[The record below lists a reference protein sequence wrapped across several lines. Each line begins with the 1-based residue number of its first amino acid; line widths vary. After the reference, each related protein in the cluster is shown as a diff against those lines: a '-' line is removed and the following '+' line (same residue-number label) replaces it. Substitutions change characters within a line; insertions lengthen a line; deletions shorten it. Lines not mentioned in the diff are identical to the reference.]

1 MYFVNINYNIHMIC
15 ITFASEK
22 IRNMAGGMKSLAKD
36 TAIYGVSSILGK
48 FVSWCL
54 VPIYTTVL
62 ATGEFGVM
70 TNIYSFTA
78 LIGVILT
85 FGMETGFFRFANKE
99 ENNPT
104 TVYSTALLFVGIL
117 CLAFLTV
124 CLVFIRPISDFLEYS
139 NHPDYIAIMLVVVSI
154 DAFSSI
160 PFAYLRYKKRPVRF
174 ATIRLVG
181 IFTTIILT
189 VFFLL
194 ICPEIHAVNPSLID
208 WFYNPDYKGGYV
220 FVANVIGS
228 LLTLILLLPQLTG
241 FKYILDT
248 RLLNKMVNY
257 SFPLLILGIAGILNQ
272 TVDKI
277 IYPYLFADKEI
288 AFQQLGIYS
297 ACSRLAI
304 IMMMFTQA
312 FRFAYEPFIF
322 AKNKD
327 ANNDKAYTEAMK
339 YFIIFSLIIFLA
351 VMFYMDIIKYFIR
364 SDAYYEGLD
373 VVSIIMMGYI
383 LFGIYFN
390 LSFWYKMVDKT
401 YFGAIFSIA
410 GCVITI
416 VLNIIFV
423 PIYGYMASA
432 WATLICNLVMMLL
445 SYYFERKYRPLPY
458 DFKAIGLYFGLA
470 IVLYAISCYVRFDS
484 EALRLAFNTVLF
496 GIFFFVLIKRDL
508 PLSEIPVIGKVLK
521 KK

>member
-1 MYFVNINYNIHMIC
+1 MIC

-48 FVSWCL
+48 FINWCL
-54 VPIYTTVL
+54 VPIYTRVL
-62 ATGEFGVM
+62 TTGEFGVM
-70 TNIYSFTA
+70 INVYSYTA
-78 LIGVILT
+78 LLAVILT
-85 FGMETGFFRFANKE
+85 YGMETGFFRFVNKGE
-99 ENNPT
+99 DEPMR
-104 TVYSTALLFVGIL
+104 VYSTTLLSIAATSILFVGF
-117 CLAFLTV
+117 CFSFLT
-124 CLVFIRPISDFLEYS
+124 PISEFL
-139 NHPDYIAIMLVVVSI
+139 DYGRHTDYVAIMAVVVGI
-154 DAFSSI
+154 DTVMTI
-160 PFAYLRYKKRPVRF
+160 PFAYLRYKKRPIRF
-174 ATIRLVG
+174 ATLRLLS
-181 IFTTIILT
+181 IFITIAFTI
-189 VFFLL
+189 FFLI
-194 ICPEIHAVNPSLID
+194 ICPKIYVSNPSLID
-208 WFYNPDYKGGYV
+208 WFYNPHYKEGYV
-220 FVANVIGS
+220 FVANLIGS
-228 LLTLILLLPQLTG
+228 AITLVLLLPELTG
-241 FKYILDT
+241 FKYVVDT
-248 RLLNKMVNY
+248 NLLRRMLKY
-257 SFPLLILGIAGILNQ
+257 CFPLLILGIAGILNQ

-277 IYPYLFADKEI
+277 IYPLLFEDKVE
-288 AFQQLGIYS
+288 AFRQLGIYG
-297 ACSRLAI
+297 ACSRVAI

-339 YFIIFSLIIFLA
+339 FFIIFSLIIFLG
-351 VMFYMDIIKYFIR
+351 VMFYMDIIKHFIGK
-364 SDAYYEGLD
+364 DFYEGLD
-373 VVSIIMMGYI
+373 VVSIVMMGYI

-470 IVLYAISCYVRFDS
+470 IVLYAISCYIRFDS

-508 PLSEIPVIGKVLK
+508 PLSEIPLIGKVLK

>member
-1 MYFVNINYNIHMIC
+1 
-15 ITFASEK
+15 
-22 IRNMAGGMKSLAKD
+22 MKSLAKD
-36 TAIYGVSSILGK
+36 TAIYGLSSILGK

-78 LIGVILT
+78 LIAVILT

-104 TVYSTALLFVGIL
+104 TVYSTVLTFVGTLSLFFVVLCLLFIK
-117 CLAFLTV
+117 
-124 CLVFIRPISDFLEYS
+124 PISTFLEYS
-139 NHPDYIAIMLVVVSI
+139 NHTDYIAIMSVVVAI
-154 DAFSSI
+154 DAFTSI
-160 PFAYLRYKKRPVRF
+160 PFAYLRYKKRPIRF

-181 IFTTIILT
+181 IFTTILLT
-189 VFFLL
+189 IFFLI
-194 ICPEIHAVNPSLID
+194 ICPKIHLSNSSLID
-208 WFYNPDYKGGYV
+208 WFYDPNYKGGYV

-228 LLTLILLLPQLTG
+228 VLTLILLLPQLIG
-241 FKYILDT
+241 FKYIIDLN
-248 RLLNKMVNY
+248 LLGKLIRY

-277 IYPYLFADKEI
+277 IYPYLFEDKI
-288 AFQQLGIYS
+288 QAFEQLGIYS

-322 AKNKD
+322 AKNK
-327 ANNDKAYTEAMK
+327 AAGNHDKAYTEAMK
-339 YFIIFSLIIFLA
+339 YFIIFSLVIFLG
-351 VMFYMDIIKYFIR
+351 VMFYMDIIKHFIR
-364 SDAYYEGLD
+364 SDAYYEGLS
-373 VVSIIMMGYI
+373 VVSIIMIGYI

-390 LSFWYKMVDKT
+390 LSFWYKMIDKT
-401 YFGAIFSIA
+401 YFGAIFSIV

-416 VLNIIFV
+416 ALNIIFV
-423 PIYGYMASA
+423 PKYGYVASA
-432 WATLICNLVMMLL
+432 WATLICNLVMMLI

-458 DFKAIGLYFGLA
+458 DMKSIGLYFSLA
-470 IVLYAISCYVRFDS
+470 LSLYAISCWVHIDS
-484 EALRLAFNTVLF
+484 EVFRLGFNTILF
-496 GIFFFVLIKRDL
+496 AIFIIVVIKRDL
-508 PLSEIPVIGKVLK
+508 PLSEIPGINRFVKRK
-521 KK
+521 

>member
-1 MYFVNINYNIHMIC
+1 MLFNYLC
-15 ITFASEK
+15 IRK
-22 IRNMAGGMKSLAKD
+22 IKEMAGGMKSLAKD
-36 TAIYGVSSILGK
+36 TAIYGLSSILGK

-62 ATGEFGVM
+62 ATGEFGIM

-78 LIGVILT
+78 LIAVILT

-99 ENNPT
+99 DSNPT
-104 TVYSTALLFVGIL
+104 VVYSTALLFVGTL
-117 CLAFLTV
+117 
-124 CLVFIRPISDFLEYS
+124 CLVFLSLCLIFVHPISNILEYS
-139 NHPDYIAIMLVVVSI
+139 NHPDYIAIMLVVVAI
-154 DAFSSI
+154 DAFTSI
-160 PFAYLRYKKRPVRF
+160 PFAYLRFQKRPIRF
-174 ATIRLVG
+174 ATIRLTG

-189 VFFLL
+189 IFFLL
-194 ICPEIHAVNPSLID
+194 ICPEIHKSYPSFIE

-220 FVANVIGS
+220 FVANLIGS
-228 LLTLILLLPQLTG
+228 LFTLILLIPQLTG
-241 FKYILDT
+241 FRYILDKD
-248 RLLNKMVNY
+248 LLNKMVKY

-277 IYPYLFADKEI
+277 IYPYLFADKDM

-322 AKNKD
+322 AKNKGS
-327 ANNDKAYTEAMK
+327 NNDKAYTEAMK
-339 YFIIFSLIIFLA
+339 YFIIFSLTIFLG

-364 SDAYYEGLD
+364 SEAYYEGLN

-401 YFGAIFSIA
+401 YFGAVFSIA
-410 GCVITI
+410 GCIITV
-416 VLNIIFV
+416 VLNIVFV
-423 PIYGYMASA
+423 PIYGYVASA

-458 DFKAIGLYFGLA
+458 DFKTIGLYFGMA
-470 IVLYAISCYVRFDS
+470 IVLYGISCYVRFNS
-484 EALRLAFNTVLF
+484 EIFRLTFNTFLF
-496 GIFFFVLIKRDL
+496 AIFLFVLVRRDL
-508 PLSEIPVIGKVLK
+508 PLSEIPVIGKILK
-521 KK
+521 RNK

>member
-1 MYFVNINYNIHMIC
+1 MIC

-48 FVSWCL
+48 FINWCL
-54 VPIYTTVL
+54 VPIYTRVL
-62 ATGEFGVM
+62 TTGEFGVM
-70 TNIYSFTA
+70 TNVYSYTA
-78 LIGVILT
+78 LLAVILT
-85 FGMETGFFRFANKE
+85 YGMETGFFRFVNKGE
-99 ENNPT
+99 DDPMR
-104 TVYSTALLFVGIL
+104 VYSTTLLSITATSILFVGF
-117 CLAFLTV
+117 CFSFLT
-124 CLVFIRPISDFLEYS
+124 PISGFLDYGQ
-139 NHPDYIAIMLVVVSI
+139 HTDYIAIMAVVVGI
-154 DAFSSI
+154 DVVMTI
-160 PFAYLRYKKRPVRF
+160 PFAYLRYKKRPIRF
-174 ATIRLVG
+174 ATLRLLS
-181 IFTTIILT
+181 IFITIAFTI
-189 VFFLL
+189 FFLI
-194 ICPEIHAVNPSLID
+194 ICPKIYTSNPSLID
-208 WFYNPDYKGGYV
+208 WFYNPHYKEGYV
-220 FVANVIGS
+220 FVANLIGS
-228 LLTLILLLPQLTG
+228 AITLVLLLPELTG
-241 FKYILDT
+241 FKYVVDT
-248 RLLNKMVNY
+248 NLLRRMLKY
-257 SFPLLILGIAGILNQ
+257 CFPLLILGIAGILNQ

-277 IYPYLFADKEI
+277 IYPFLFEDKAE
-288 AFQQLGIYS
+288 AFRQLGIYG
-297 ACSRLAI
+297 ACSRVAI

-339 YFIIFSLIIFLA
+339 FFIIFSLIIFLG
-351 VMFYMDIIKYFIR
+351 VMFYMDIIKHFIGK
-364 SDAYYEGLD
+364 DFYEGLD
-373 VVSIIMMGYI
+373 VVSIVMMGYI

-470 IVLYAISCYVRFDS
+470 IVLYTISCYVRFDS

>member
-1 MYFVNINYNIHMIC
+1 
-15 ITFASEK
+15 
-22 IRNMAGGMKSLAKD
+22 MAGGMKSLAKD
-36 TAIYGVSSILGK
+36 TAIYGLSSIVGK

-54 VPIYTTVL
+54 VPIYTMVL

-78 LIGVILT
+78 LIIVILT
-85 FGMETGFFRFANKE
+85 FGMETGFFRFVNKD
-99 ENNPT
+99 ENDPK
-104 TVYSTALLFVGIL
+104 TVYSTSLLFVGGLSLAFVIL
-117 CLAFLTV
+117 CL
-124 CLVFIRPISDFLEYS
+124 VFNKSISNFLEYS
-139 NHPDYIAIMLVVVSI
+139 DHPDYIAIMSVVVAI
-154 DAFSSI
+154 DAFICI
-160 PFAYLRYKKRPVRF
+160 PFVYLRYQKRPIRF
-174 ATIRLVG
+174 ALVRLTG

-189 VFFLL
+189 IFFLL
-194 ICPEIHAVNPSLID
+194 VCPKIHATNPSLIG
-208 WFYNPDYKGGYV
+208 WFYDPNYKGGYV
-220 FVANVIGS
+220 FIAELIGS
-228 LLTLILLLPQLTG
+228 VVALIMLIPQLTG

-248 RLLNKMVNY
+248 QLLNKMVKY
-257 SFPLLILGIAGILNQ
+257 CFPLLILGIAGILNQ

-277 IYPYLFADKEI
+277 IYPYLFDDKEM

-322 AKNKD
+322 AKNKES
-327 ANNDKAYTEAMK
+327 NNDRAYTEAMK
-339 YFIIFSLIIFLA
+339 YFIIFTLIIFLG

-364 SDAYYEGLD
+364 SAAYYDGLS

-401 YFGAIFSIA
+401 YFGAIFSII

-416 VLNIIFV
+416 GLNIIFV
-423 PIYGYMASA
+423 PIYGYIASA

-458 DFKAIGLYFGLA
+458 DLKSIGLYFGLA
-470 IVLYAISCYVRFDS
+470 MALYGISCYIRFDS
-484 EALRLAFNTVLF
+484 EALRLLFNTGLLA
-496 GIFFFVLIKRDL
+496 IFFFVLIKRDL
-508 PLSEIPVIGKVLK
+508 PLSEIPFIGKIVK

>member
-1 MYFVNINYNIHMIC
+1 
-15 ITFASEK
+15 
-22 IRNMAGGMKSLAKD
+22 
-36 TAIYGVSSILGK
+36 
-48 FVSWCL
+48 
-54 VPIYTTVL
+54 
-62 ATGEFGVM
+62 M
-70 TNIYSFTA
+70 T
-78 LIGVILT
+78 
-85 FGMETGFFRFANKE
+85 
-99 ENNPT
+99 
-104 TVYSTALLFVGIL
+104 
-117 CLAFLTV
+117 
-124 CLVFIRPISDFLEYS
+124 
-139 NHPDYIAIMLVVVSI
+139 
-154 DAFSSI
+154 I
-160 PFAYLRYKKRPVRF
+160 PFAYLRYKKRPIRF
-174 ATIRLVG
+174 ATLRLLS
-181 IFTTIILT
+181 IFITIAFTI
-189 VFFLL
+189 FFLI
-194 ICPEIHAVNPSLID
+194 ICPKIYASNPSLID
-208 WFYNPDYKGGYV
+208 WFYNPHYKEGYV
-220 FVANVIGS
+220 FVANLIGS
-228 LLTLILLLPQLTG
+228 AITLVLLLPELTG
-241 FKYILDT
+241 FKYVVDT
-248 RLLNKMVNY
+248 NLLRRMLKY
-257 SFPLLILGIAGILNQ
+257 CFPLLILGIAGILNQ

-277 IYPYLFADKEI
+277 IYPLLFEDKVE
-288 AFQQLGIYS
+288 AFRQLGIYG
-297 ACSRLAI
+297 ACSRVAI

-339 YFIIFSLIIFLA
+339 FFIIFSLIIFLG
-351 VMFYMDIIKYFIR
+351 VMFYMDIIKHFIGK
-364 SDAYYEGLD
+364 DFYEGLD
-373 VVSIIMMGYI
+373 VVSIVMMGYI

-470 IVLYAISCYVRFDS
+470 IVLYAISCYIRFDS

-508 PLSEIPVIGKVLK
+508 PLSEIPVIGKVLQK
-521 KK
+521 K

>member
-1 MYFVNINYNIHMIC
+1 
-15 ITFASEK
+15 
-22 IRNMAGGMKSLAKD
+22 MKSLAKD
-36 TAIYGVSSILGK
+36 TAIYGLSSILGK

-62 ATGEFGVM
+62 VTGEFGVM

-78 LIGVILT
+78 LIAVILT

-104 TVYSTALLFVGIL
+104 TVYSTILVFVGSLSLLFVTL
-117 CLAFLTV
+117 CLF
-124 CLVFIRPISDFLEYS
+124 FIQPISNFLEYS
-139 NHPDYIAIMLVVVSI
+139 NHTDYIAIMAVVVAI
-154 DAFSSI
+154 DAFTSI
-160 PFAYLRYKKRPVRF
+160 PFAYLRYQKRPIRF

-189 VFFLL
+189 IFFLL
-194 ICPEIHAVNPSLID
+194 ICPKIHESNPSLID
-208 WFYNPDYKGGYV
+208 WFYTPSYKGGYV

-228 LLTLILLLPQLTG
+228 ALTLILLLPQLLG
-241 FKYILDT
+241 FKFVVDFS
-248 RLLNKMVNY
+248 LLNKLVRY

-277 IYPYLFADKEI
+277 IYPYLFEDKTL
-288 AFQQLGIYS
+288 AFEQLGIYS

-322 AKNKD
+322 AKNK
-327 ANNDKAYTEAMK
+327 AAGNHDKAYTEAMK
-339 YFIIFSLIIFLA
+339 YFIIFSLVIFLG
-351 VMFYMDIIKYFIR
+351 VMFYMDLIKYFIR
-364 SDAYYEGLD
+364 SEAYYEGLS

-390 LSFWYKMVDKT
+390 LSFWYKMIDKT
-401 YFGAIFSIA
+401 YFGAVFSIV

-416 VLNIIFV
+416 ALNMIFV
-423 PIYGYMASA
+423 PKYGYVASA
-432 WATLICNLVMMLL
+432 WATLICNLVMMLV

-458 DFKAIGLYFGLA
+458 DMKSIGLYFGLA
-470 IVLYAISCYVRFDS
+470 LSLYAISYFVHIDN
-484 EALRLAFNTVLF
+484 EALRLTFNTALFAIFLIVL
-496 GIFFFVLIKRDL
+496 VKRDL
-508 PLSEIPVIGKVLK
+508 PLSQIPGISKFVK
-521 KK
+521 KKNG